1 MLWWTYSCVCEQSH
15 WMFCY
20 NCYVA
25 TCDCFCIWMCMCEYG
40 PRKIWL
46 HICFGKN
53 AFSTPQLS
61 PVNWRSQRTEYKIL
75 CCVETNFWS
84 GQSRIISSYHGY
96 LPHLGRV
103 LSNPMPYIKEFDIIV
118 AISWWNICLKF
129 DNNILAAPSI
139 VISSA
144 LKLGIL
150 LTSLLCSILKIRP
163 NRPNRRCLRD
173 QT

>member
-1 MLWWTYSCVCEQSH
+1 MNV
-15 WMFCY
+15 CY
-20 NCYVA
+20 NCYVGVRSDLWLFL
-25 TCDCFCIWMCMCEYG
+25 CLNVYVWIWPPQNMTTYLF
-40 PRKIWL
+40 W
-46 HICFGKN
+46 KN

-61 PVNWRSQRTEYKIL
+61 SVNWRSQRTEYKIL